1 MDLCELNGRDYL
13 VTVDYFSGFIEVDML
28 SATTSNQVILT
39 LKKHCARYGI
49 PKCIVSDNGR
59 QLVSREFEN
68 FVTNWGI
75 NHVTSS
81 PGHQQANGKAES
93 AVKIVKNFIKKC
105 LKEDGDQYLALLEF
119 RNTPKQ
125 DINKSPA
132 EMMFGRSTRSV
143 IPTMKKRPS
152 CDITLTEKYTKHQ
165 KRVKKYYDKHAR
177 DMSQLEKGQPVYF
190 QHPEKPEWNKG
201 LVCDKFGDRSYQVQ
215 NKDGVTY
222 SRNRVHIRPDSGVT
236 QNDKEQERQNE
247 SYVTT
252 SPLSDKTQS
261 NVLSDSGKIGNNNP
275 SYVNKDD
282 NLSTKP
288 VRNRKTPEYLKD
300 YVLSIWPSG
309 SVKV

>member
-1 MDLCELNGRDYL
+1 
-13 VTVDYFSGFIEVDML
+13 ML

-59 QLVSREFEN
+59 QLVSREFQN

-125 DINKSPA
+125 DINKSSA

-152 CDITLTEKYTKHQ
+152 CDTTVTEKYTKHQ
-165 KRVKKYYDKHAR
+165 KRVKKYYDKKRAR
-177 DMSQLEKGQPVYF
+177 DI
-190 QHPEKPEWNKG
+190 HN
-201 LVCDKFGDRSYQVQ
+201 
-215 NKDGVTY
+215 
-222 SRNRVHIRPDSGVT
+222 
-236 QNDKEQERQNE
+236 
-247 SYVTT
+247 
-252 SPLSDKTQS
+252 
-261 NVLSDSGKIGNNNP
+261 
-275 SYVNKDD
+275 
-282 NLSTKP
+282 
-288 VRNRKTPEYLKD
+288 
-300 YVLSIWPSG
+300 
-309 SVKV
+309 